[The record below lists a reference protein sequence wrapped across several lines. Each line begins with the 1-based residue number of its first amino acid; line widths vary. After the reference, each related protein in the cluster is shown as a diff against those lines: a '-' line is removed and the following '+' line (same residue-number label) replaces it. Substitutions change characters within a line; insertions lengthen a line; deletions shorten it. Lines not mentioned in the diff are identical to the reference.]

1 METIWVS
8 SDRFRKLS
16 FLFGIL
22 PSVMNSVSSKEN
34 VKSELNFIEKYE
46 TSFIIFPKIK
56 IYLTVY
62 SLELFETFMDLIYVF
77 SPIITIDTYIHNLHE
92 NLMTR
97 KTLIMLTM
105 PSSRSTIRMQMSC
118 HYAHFDSIVISY

>member
-22 PSVMNSVSSKEN
+22 PLVMNSVSSREN

-46 TSFIIFPKIK
+46 TSFIIFLK
-56 IYLTVY
+56 
-62 SLELFETFMDLIYVF
+62 
-77 SPIITIDTYIHNLHE
+77 
-92 NLMTR
+92 
-97 KTLIMLTM
+97 
-105 PSSRSTIRMQMSC
+105 SRSI
-118 HYAHFDSIVISY
+118 